1 MSMTAQPASS
11 SKRAAALRFV
21 VMLGIVSLFADVTY
35 EGARSIH
42 GPFFRGLGAS
52 AAVVGLVAGL
62 GEFFGFSL
70 RLASGILADRTR
82 AYWTITIFG
91 YVMNLLA
98 VPALAFAGNW
108 ETAALLVIAER
119 TGKSLRGPARDVLLS
134 EAANEVGQGWG
145 FGLHAALDQVGA
157 VVGPLFVAWS
167 VAREG
172 GYKPAMLWLA
182 VPAILAL
189 LALLLARANDPTTK
203 PEQSSTLE
211 QKSFPR
217 VFWIYIVAA
226 SLLAFGF
233 CDFPLIAFH
242 LEKTGLAQAA
252 SIPLLY
258 ALAMAMN
265 GVMALVFGRLYDHL
279 GLLALSLGLGISALA
294 LPLEFLGGSGASI
307 AGIVCW
313 GTGMGSM
320 DAILRAGISKVVS
333 MNKRGRAF
341 GVFNAI
347 YGAAWLGGSASMGLL
362 YDRSILALVVLGIAA
377 QAAAATLF
385 FSLRHKLKKT

>member
-1 MSMTAQPASS
+1 
-11 SKRAAALRFV
+11 
-21 VMLGIVSLFADVTY
+21 MLGMVSLFADITY

-42 GPFFRGLGAS
+42 GPYLRGLGAS

-82 AYWTITIFG
+82 AYWTITILG
-91 YVMNLLA
+91 YMMNLFA

-108 ETAALLVIAER
+108 EMAALLVIAER
-119 TGKSLRGPARDVLLS
+119 AGKSLRAPARDVLLS

-145 FGLHAALDQVGA
+145 FGLHAAFDQVGA
-157 VVGPLFVAWS
+157 VLGPLFVAWS

-182 VPAILAL
+182 IPAVLAL
-189 LALLLARANDPTTK
+189 MALLVARANDPSLKPEELSSK
-203 PEQSSTLE
+203 PEQRA
-211 QKSFPR
+211 FPP
-217 VFWIYIVAA
+217 VFWTYIVAA
-226 SLLAFGF
+226 ALLAFGY
-233 CDFPLIAFH
+233 CDFPIIAFH
-242 LEKTGLAQAA
+242 LEKTGLAKAA

-258 ALAMAMN
+258 SLAMAMN
-265 GVMALVFGRLYDHL
+265 GIMALVFGRLYDRL
-279 GLLALSLGLGISALA
+279 GLAALSLGLVISAMS
-294 LPLEFLGGSGASI
+294 LPLEFLGGTAASI
-307 AGIVCW
+307 AGVVCW

-347 YGAAWLGGSASMGLL
+347 YGAAWLGGSALMGLL
-362 YDRSILALVVLGIAA
+362 YERSILTLVIVGVAA
-377 QAAAATLF
+377 QGAAAVVF
-385 FSLRHKLKKT
+385 FSLRHKLQQVPER